1 MFAVR
6 IELMQALEI
15 RSGAIMAPAALQ
27 RHPATIEQLGMI
39 RPDCQSRSKPAKVSW
54 RRPGVERFEEALQ
67 SYDQAIACRRFVENL
82 ANPES

>member
-54 RRPGVERFEEALQ
+54 RRPGGRALRG
-67 SYDQAIACRRFVENL
+67 SAAELRSGDSVPSVR
-82 ANPES
+82 